1 MLETM
6 KRILTMAGKYRHKVT
21 IGIIISLLHSFFSA
35 MDLFAIL
42 YISFSINTLTQQKI
56 GVAAAILLVGLTG
69 KIICKYQITEHISGS
84 SYDVFYEKR
93 LEAGEKLKRVPM
105 GYFSEKNLGE
115 IQMAMT
121 TDMNALESSAM
132 SVVENILGSLIYAA
146 VCTLVLL
153 LFNWRIGL
161 ITLAGLGIGIL
172 LLRVVQENAKKVM
185 PVRFQ
190 AQEEMTEKTLEFIQ
204 GNMVMRL
211 FGTGRDGLNRVKEA
225 FHKKQ
230 EADIR
235 LENTAVWPISFY
247 RYIFRLASCG
257 VVLIAALLYVRQ
269 EMTFPICVMF
279 LFAAFLVYS
288 QMDGLASNIALLR
301 IVDTALSQVESVL
314 EIPEMSGNDTID
326 RIQNYNIELHN
337 ISFGYENRPI
347 IQNVTLKIPEHRVTA
362 IVGPSGSGKTTL
374 CNLIIRFWDV
384 QQGEIMI
391 GGKNIKEIEFEE
403 LMKLMSIVFQK
414 VYLFHDTIENNIKFG
429 KPTVTHE
436 EVVEAARR
444 ACCHEFIEK
453 LPNGYQTIIGEGG
466 STLSGGEKHR
476 ISIAISILKDA
487 PIIILDEAT
496 SSVDPENQHALLTAI
511 NELTCGKTLIIIA
524 HRLSTIKE
532 AARLLVVAMG
542 HVVVSMIVMIPV
554 GIAPILWLIWPGIAG
569 LFGGAFFTLL
579 MTKVPKQ
586 GAALILAIITG
597 LLYFAT
603 GECTWV
609 IIVTFAV
616 AGILGEA
623 ARKVLGYK
631 SFKGIAL
638 AGGFTAFG
646 FIGSPLPMW
655 LFQDAYMKS
664 IEEMGMGVEYV
675 EGLQSMISAG
685 SFIGMLSLIHIS
697 EPTRRV

>member
-257 VVLIAALLYVRQ
+257 VVLIAALLHVRQ

-326 RIQNYNIELHN
+326 KIQNYNIELHN

-374 CNLIIRFWDV
+374 CNLITRFWDV

-466 STLSGGEKHR
+466 STLSGGEKQR
-476 ISIAISILKDA
+476 ISIARAILKDA

-524 HRLSTIKE
+524 HRLSTIKD
-532 AARLLVVAMG
+532 ADQIIVLDNG
-542 HVVVSMIVMIPV
+542 HVVQQ
-554 GIAPILWLIWPGIAG
+554 GTHE
-569 LFGGAFFTLL
+569 TLL
-579 MTKVPKQ
+579 Q
-586 GAALILAIITG
+586 QD
-597 LLYFAT
+597 
-603 GECTWV
+603 
-609 IIVTFAV
+609 
-616 AGILGEA
+616 GIY
-623 ARKVLGYK
+623 RRFVK
-631 SFKGIAL
+631 IRQ
-638 AGGFTAFG
+638 TASSWK
-646 FIGSPLPMW
+646 I
-655 LFQDAYMKS
+655 
-664 IEEMGMGVEYV
+664 
-675 EGLQSMISAG
+675 
-685 SFIGMLSLIHIS
+685 
-697 EPTRRV
+697 